1 MPEFSIGDGITK
13 AVRSVTVLS
22 SEASF
27 TRDGNLRAN
36 ASIANV
42 AKMMKI
48 NAIITTMAYNNAK
61 QLEQTKQQ
69 LVVRIDWTSSQEQ
82 WNGLKMYRCIADSA
96 VLSYGTVSLV
106 DVRRN
111 RQVRDKDLPL
121 FLFLRAGLD

>member
-82 WNGLKMYRCIADSA
+82 WNGLGALQIRLYCHMER
-96 VLSYGTVSLV
+96 
-106 DVRRN
+106 
-111 RQVRDKDLPL
+111 
-121 FLFLRAGLD
+121 

>member
-13 AVRSVTVLS
+13 AARSVTVLP

-42 AKMMKI
+42 AKIMKI
-48 NAIITTMAYNNAK
+48 NAIVTTMAYNNAK
-61 QLEQTKQQ
+61 QLEKTKQQ
-69 LVVRIDWTSSQEQ
+69 LVVRIDWTSSQEK
-82 WNGLKMYRCIADSA
+82 WIGLKMYRCIADSA
-96 VLSYGTVSLV
+96 VLSYEMVSLV

-111 RQVRDKDLPL
+111 RQVRDKDIAL